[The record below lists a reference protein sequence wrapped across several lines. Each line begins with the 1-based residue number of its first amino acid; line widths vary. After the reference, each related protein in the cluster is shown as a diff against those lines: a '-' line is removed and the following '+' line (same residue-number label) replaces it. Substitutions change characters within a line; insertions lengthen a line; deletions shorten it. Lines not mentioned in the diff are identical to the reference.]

1 LKYLALFNMDL
12 RNLQIL
18 IENREFEN
26 CYKFACKLLQNNNL
40 GEFEVDFCAKFF
52 YYFNDS
58 ERLKK
63 LLDMEVDTCVY
74 EKISWL
80 LMGKIEV
87 EKSCCIIN
95 DIKTFRQVGKG
106 CVPAVVMSLMNY
118 YDSPQKYREVIS
130 ELNCDITKEGTS
142 IYKLLFYLH
151 SKQYLLYPFE
161 SKIEI
166 ISEVL
171 KENIP
176 IISITQSDKKDNHA
190 RIIYGIDES
199 KGVLYV
205 SDPSE
210 GKTIIPI
217 VWYENE
223 YEHNDLCVVAFP
235 EHYSVNKEVLQ
246 NIIDESEYY
255 NLLGVL
261 YDDLELYDKSY
272 ELFRVGIQKKGAN
285 ADIYNNLALLLIKL
299 NRYEEAL
306 LYSQTS
312 ICMDCSVNEYKET
325 NELIK
330 RHISRN
336 YDT

>member
-1 LKYLALFNMDL
+1 MDL
-12 RNLQIL
+12 RSLQML
-18 IENREFEN
+18 MKNREFKS
-26 CYKFACKLLQNNNL
+26 CYKFACELLQKNNL
-40 GEFEVDFCAKFF
+40 GEFEVDFCAKVF

-58 ERLKK
+58 ERLNK
-63 LLDMEVDTCVY
+63 LLNMEVDSY
-74 EKISWL
+74 MYDKISL
-80 LMGKIEV
+80 LLISRIEV
-87 EKSCCIIN
+87 KKSCYIIN

-106 CVPAVVMSLMNY
+106 CVPAVVMSLMNFY
-118 YDSPQKYREVIS
+118 GSPQKYKEVIS
-130 ELNCDITKEGTS
+130 ELKCDITKEGTS
-142 IYKLLFYLH
+142 IYKMLFYLY

-166 ISEVL
+166 ISKVL
-171 KENIP
+171 KENLP
-176 IISITQSDKKDNHA
+176 IISITQSDKKENHA
-190 RIIYGIDES
+190 RLIYGIDES
-199 KGVLYV
+199 KGVLFV

-210 GKTIIPI
+210 GKTIIPV
-217 VWYENE
+217 VWYEKE
-223 YEHNDLCVVAFP
+223 FEQKDLCIVAFP

-246 NIIDESEYY
+246 NIYNESEYY

-272 ELFRVGIQKKGAN
+272 EMFRVGIQKKGAN
-285 ADIYNNLALLLIKL
+285 ADIYNNFALLLIKL

-312 ICMDCSVNEYKET
+312 IWMDCSVDEYKET

-330 RHISRN
+330 RYIGRN